1 MKNRCCRRGT
11 ALVVGVALGLVG
23 GCETTPKLKPDGMGR
38 AHTPQAIDAYA
49 AKNGVSR
56 EQARQ
61 ELSQMADAADAEKA
75 VADLQ
80 EAGMQI
86 R

>member
-11 ALVVGVALGLVG
+11 ALVVGVALGLAG
-23 GCETTPKLKPDGMGR
+23 GCETPQKLKPEGMGR
-38 AHTPQAIDAYA
+38 AHTPQAVDAYA

-61 ELSQMADAADAEKA
+61 ELSQMADAADQEKA